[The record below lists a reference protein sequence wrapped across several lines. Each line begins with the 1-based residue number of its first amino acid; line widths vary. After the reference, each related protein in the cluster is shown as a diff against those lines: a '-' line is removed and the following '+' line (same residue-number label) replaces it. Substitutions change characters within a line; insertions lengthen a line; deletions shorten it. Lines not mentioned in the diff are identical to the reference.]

1 MKCVKVLSL
10 NRLKDSE
17 QLLEETFPEVE
28 FVFRKNVDEI
38 NEQDKRDV
46 DVVIGYSGKADQA
59 FLRVCLI

>member
-38 NEQDKRDV
+38 NEQDKRDA

-59 FLRVCLI
+59 FF